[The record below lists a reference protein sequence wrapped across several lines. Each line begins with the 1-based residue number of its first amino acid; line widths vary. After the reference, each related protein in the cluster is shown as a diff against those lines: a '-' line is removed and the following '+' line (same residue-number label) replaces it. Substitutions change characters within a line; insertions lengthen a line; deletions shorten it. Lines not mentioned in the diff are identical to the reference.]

1 MEESIRFARQNAQAT
16 RTDMPEIM
24 VVLDNLLDDEI
35 VERVTLFIEQV
46 INSVHVLIKKESLL
60 ESITRF
66 PEFPSSGLVST
77 IWCHE

>member
-1 MEESIRFARQNAQAT
+1 MEESIRFARQNALAT

-24 VVLDNLLDDEI
+24 GVLDNLLDDEI

-60 ESITRF
+60 ESMTRF
-66 PEFPSSGLVST
+66 PEFPSSGLVSI